1 MPGLRKERKN
11 IRWVIVTIKFTLYHH
26 LLKMAAYKNQ
36 INKWNPEIVGLGNDG
51 EPLRNLPNKSR
62 NSSQTKKCSQS
73 KKNSRKKK
81 RDWSLPS
88 SGSSTSDLDSKN
100 DQETYV
106 NERFQI
112 TWRPDRHKWSLPI
125 DKTNY
130 TNRKFEVYIPYVD
143 VKEISL

>member
-1 MPGLRKERKN
+1 
-11 IRWVIVTIKFTLYHH
+11 
-26 LLKMAAYKNQ
+26 MAAYKNQ

-51 EPLRNLPNKSR
+51 EPLRSLPNKSR

-112 TWRPDRHKWSLPI
+112 T
-125 DKTNY
+125 
-130 TNRKFEVYIPYVD
+130 
-143 VKEISL
+143 